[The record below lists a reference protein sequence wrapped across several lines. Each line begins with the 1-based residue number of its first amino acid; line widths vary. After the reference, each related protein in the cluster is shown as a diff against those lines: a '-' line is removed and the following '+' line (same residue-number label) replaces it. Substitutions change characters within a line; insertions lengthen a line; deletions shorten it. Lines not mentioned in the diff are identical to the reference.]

1 MNTNRTSNES
11 GVRIS
16 PSLLAADFGYLER
29 DIRASEEGGADSLHL
44 DVMDG
49 HFVPNI
55 TFGQPVIEAIRRRT
69 PLRLDVHLMVERPER
84 SVERFVAC
92 GSDALIVHPE
102 ATDDMGGVLSA
113 IRAGGMLAGAAINP
127 ETAPD
132 VLIPHLPSLDL
143 VMVMSVHPGAYGQT
157 FIPSSLDKI
166 RRLRAEVD
174 AQGLSTEILVD
185 GGVNLETAPAAR
197 TAGAHVL
204 VAASA
209 IFTAGGIAEAI
220 RRLRGL

>member
-29 DIRASEEGGADSLHL
+29 DIRASEEGGADSFHL

-55 TFGQPVIEAIRRRT
+55 SFGQPVIEAIRRRT
-69 PLRLDVHLMVERPER
+69 QLRLDVHLMVERPER

-92 GSDALIVHPE
+92 GSDVLIVHPE
-102 ATDDMGGVLSA
+102 ATDDIGGVLDA
-113 IRAGGMLAGAAINP
+113 IHAGGVLAGAAINP

-143 VMVMSVHPGAYGQT
+143 VMVMSVHPGAYGQK

-166 RRLRAEVD
+166 RRLRTEVD
-174 AQGLSTEILVD
+174 AKGLSTEILVD
-185 GGVNLETAPAAR
+185 GGVNPETARRAR
-197 TAGAHVL
+197 AAGAHTL

-209 IFTAGGIAEAI
+209 IFKTEGIAEAI
-220 RRLRGL
+220 QSLRGV